1 MPPASDADELLALAE
16 RLRGFRWVDLSHALE
31 EGIPAWPTH
40 ARFGQTLYESY
51 EFGDVALHYGL
62 TLGEHTGTHLDAPLH
77 FIRGG
82 PAHYGVDGMPLGR
95 LACRAATIDAADLGP
110 DGLLGADRIRTWE
123 AEHGRIEAGD
133 GVLIRYGWDERWA
146 TGPEGRRFLDGWPGL
161 GGEAAEYLAERGV
174 SLVGCD
180 TMSVDARASGES
192 PAHYALL
199 GNEVYIVEN
208 LKGLNELPP
217 FCLFVA
223 FPLKIRG
230 GSGSPVRAAA
240 LVPR

>member
-1 MPPASDADELLALAE
+1 MPSEEDGLLALAGL
-16 RLRGFRWVDLSHALE
+16 LRDHRWVDLSHTLE

-51 EFGDVALHYGL
+51 EYGDLARHYGL
-62 TLGEHTGTHLDAPLH
+62 TMGEHTGTHVDAPSH
-77 FIRGG
+77 FIQSG
-82 PAHYGVDGMPLGR
+82 PTHYGVDEVPLDR
-95 LACRAATIDAADLGP
+95 LATRAAMIDAPDLGP
-110 DGLLGADRIRTWE
+110 DGLLGADRIRAWE
-123 AEHGRIEAGD
+123 EEHGRIAEGD
-133 GVLIRYGWDERWA
+133 GVLIRFGWEDRWA
-146 TGPEGRRFLDGWPGL
+146 TGPVGRRFLDDWPGL
-161 GGEAAEYLAERGV
+161 GEGAAEYLVERGV

-180 TMSVDARASGES
+180 TMSVDAKASGES

-199 GNEVYIVEN
+199 GKEVYIVEN
-208 LKGLNELPP
+208 LKNLNELTP

-230 GSGSPVRAAA
+230 GSGSPVRAVA

>member
-1 MPPASDADELLALAE
+1 MASAPEEDELLALAE
-16 RLRGFRWVDLSHALE
+16 QLRGLRWVDLSHALE
-31 EGIPAWPTH
+31 DGIPAWPTH

-51 EFGDVALHYGL
+51 EFGDVARHYGL
-62 TLGEHTGTHLDAPLH
+62 TLGEHTGTHVDAPSH
-77 FIRGG
+77 FIQSS
-82 PAHYGVDGMPLGR
+82 PTHYGVDEVPLYR
-95 LACRAATIDAADLGP
+95 LACRAATIDVADIGS
-110 DGLLGADRIRTWE
+110 DGLLGADRIRAWE
-123 AEHGRIEAGD
+123 AEHGRIEVGD
-133 GVLIRYGWDERWA
+133 GVLIRYGWDERWG
-146 TGPEGRRFLDGWPGL
+146 TGPAGRRFLDNWPGL
-161 GGEAAEYLAERGV
+161 SGEAAKYLVEKGV

-180 TMSVDARASGES
+180 TMSVDAKASGES

-199 GNEVYIVEN
+199 GSEVYIVEN
-208 LKGLNELPP
+208 LKNLNELPS